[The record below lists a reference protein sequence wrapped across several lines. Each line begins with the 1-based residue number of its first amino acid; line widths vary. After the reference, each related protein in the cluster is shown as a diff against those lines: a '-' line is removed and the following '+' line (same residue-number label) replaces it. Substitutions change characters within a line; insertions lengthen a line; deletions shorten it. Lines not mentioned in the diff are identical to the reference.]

1 MEVASI
7 STFPSITEKSRGWQ
21 IIRALRGSALWI
33 FLPFRFRMDNQS

>member
-21 IIRALRGSALWI
+21 IRALRGCALWI